1 MKSMDVLYSLITF
14 FFLIFPSI
22 SSSYNFASF
31 SNSSFPRHSP
41 QAFKSGKSIHNSSL
55 TREITKILNTLL
67 LNQDKN
73 FRPYNDDPREP
84 LVVEIDISV
93 RSMGP
98 ISEQHMEFSLD
109 CYFRQRWIDKR
120 LAFTPVDPSRQE
132 IPVASKMLKDIWTPD
147 TYIRN
152 GRKSYLHT
160 LTVPNILFRVRSDGQ
175 VKVSQR
181 LTIRS
186 RCPMFLRKFPMDAQA
201 CPIEIGS
208 LGYFTKDIRYVWKNV
223 ELDEKMGNMLS
234 QYQLLDVYR
243 TQMNISDY
251 RFPDQQLS
259 VLKVYFKLQRQQ
271 GFYILQIYTPCTL
284 LVVMSWVSFWIN
296 KEASP
301 ARVAL
306 GIMTVLSMSTLGF
319 GLRTDLPKVSHSTAL
334 DIYIISCFGFVFAAM
349 VEYAVINYAHIF
361 YIKKKMHEL
370 KGLESNKAIDS
381 MRMFTASIMGARRE
395 TIQTEDLKLNLKP
408 KKPWYRRLFRREKAE
423 TTSDSP
429 SLSESIQSDPEVWL
443 RIHSPSTLNIDTA
456 DLEKRGSVFY
466 RMAVKAAKAR
476 EKLKLRD
483 PAIVVNRI
491 DNVSKIAFPSLY
503 IIFNVLY
510 WWAFLYWIPDEIN
523 DILKFDNRTS
533 PYP

>member
-1 MKSMDVLYSLITF
+1 IKANGLIYFRCLLLLLSLPTV
-14 FFLIFPSI
+14 

-41 QAFKSGKSIHNSSL
+41 QAFNTGKSNHNTSL
-55 TREITKILNTLL
+55 TREITKILNSLL
-67 LNQDKN
+67 HNQDKN

-84 LVVEIDISV
+84 LKVEIDISV

-109 CYFRQRWIDKR
+109 CYFRQRWVDKR
-120 LAFTPVDPSRQE
+120 LSFTPVDPSRQE

-175 VKVSQR
+175 VRVSQR

-186 RCPMFLRKFPMDAQA
+186 RCAMFLRKFPMDAQA

-208 LGYFTKDIRYVWKNV
+208 LGYFTKDIIYVWNNV

-234 QYQLLDVYR
+234 QYQLLGLYK
-243 TQMNISDY
+243 TQLNVSDY
-251 RFPDQQLS
+251 RFPDQQIS

-395 TIQTEDLKLNLKP
+395 TIQAEDIKLNLKP
-408 KKPWYRRLFRREKAE
+408 KKPWYRRILRREKAE

-429 SLSESIQSDPEVWL
+429 SLSGSIQSDPEVWL
-443 RIHSPSTLNIDTA
+443 RARSPSTLHVDTTE
-456 DLEKRGSVFY
+456 LEKRGSVFY

-491 DNVSKIAFPSLY
+491 DNVSKVAFPTLY
-503 IIFNVLY
+503 ILFNCGY
-510 WWAFLYWIPDEIN
+510 WVAFLYLIPDEIN
-523 DILKFDNRTS
+523 EILKFDNRNNS
-533 PYP
+533 YP

>member
-1 MKSMDVLYSLITF
+1 LLLFIPIV
-14 FFLIFPSI
+14 
-22 SSSYNFASF
+22 SSSYNFASLA
-31 SNSSFPRHSP
+31 NSSFPRKAP
-41 QAFKSGKSIHNSSL
+41 AFVSNGKSNHNSTL

-73 FRPYNDDPREP
+73 FRPYNDDPRVP
-84 LVVEIDISV
+84 LKVEIDISV
-93 RSMGP
+93 RSVGP

-109 CYFRQRWIDKR
+109 CYFRQRWVDKR
-120 LAFTPVDPSRQE
+120 LSFTPVDPSREE
-132 IPVASKMLKDIWTPD
+132 IPVSSKMLKDIWTPD

-181 LTIRS
+181 LTIRT
-186 RCPMFLRKFPMDAQA
+186 RCHMFLRKFPMDSQA

-208 LGYFTKDIRYVWKNV
+208 LGYFNKDIIYEWKNV
-223 ELDEKMGNMLS
+223 ELDAKMGNMLS
-234 QYQLLDVYR
+234 QYQLLNLYP
-243 TQMNISDY
+243 TQMNVTDY
-251 RFPDQQLS
+251 RFPDQQMS

-349 VEYAVINYAHIF
+349 VEYAVINYAHIV
-361 YIKKKMHEL
+361 YIRKKVHEL
-370 KGLESNKAIDS
+370 KGLESNKAMDS

-395 TIQTEDLKLNLKP
+395 TIQTEDLKLNLRQ
-408 KKPWYRRLFRREKAE
+408 KKPWYRRLFRKEKAE
-423 TTSDSP
+423 NTSDSP
-429 SLSESIQSDPEVWL
+429 LSSISGSIHSDPEIWQRV
-443 RIHSPSTLNIDTA
+443 RSPSTLQVSTA
-456 DLEKRGSVFY
+456 ELEKRGSVFY

-476 EKLKLRD
+476 EKLKMRD
-483 PAIVVNRI
+483 PAVVVNRI
-491 DNVSKIAFPSLY
+491 DNVSKVAFPLIY
-503 IIFNVLY
+503 IIFNLMY
-510 WWAFLYWIPDEIN
+510 WLAFLYWIPDEIN
-523 DILKFDNRTS
+523 EVLKFDNSTES
-533 PYP
+533 DP